1 MKQARYGTTPI
12 PMPKIPSSIAGLPA
26 FANGVL
32 KSLRALRDRPVLIP
46 APIQIRKSTAK
57 CSFGGI
63 VLNDDPVNNRAII
76 GGAITCG
83 DQNFNVANYP
93 FPVKLDGTSDGQWLI
108 EISISGISF
117 NTDDDDSLILPGI
130 ETATGTPTW
139 NKITY
144 TGSEN
149 YTSNT
154 NPTTPTGTGT
164 VVLPVGVLNV
174 SGGTATLANTGCGA
188 FLVDQCAG
196 VFSYS
201 RVDDALEA
209 RIQAIE
215 DYLLI

>member
-1 MKQARYGTTPI
+1 MQNLRIRDPGPVRGGGRQAISAEWANRMRDCVMALARVI
-12 PMPKIPSSIAGLPA
+12 PQQTRKPHEW
-26 FANGVL
+26 N
-32 KSLRALRDRPVLIP
+32 
-46 APIQIRKSTAK
+46 QIEQ
-57 CSFGGI
+57 CSFGEI
-63 VLNDDPVNNRAII
+63 VLNNDPTNNRAIL

-93 FPVKLDGTSDGQWLI
+93 FPVNADGSADGQWLI
-108 EISISGISF
+108 EISISDITF

-130 ETATGTPTW
+130 ETTTGTPTW
-139 NKITY
+139 NKIAY

-164 VVLPVGVLNV
+164 VVLPIGLLTVREDKANF
-174 SGGTATLANTGCGA
+174 ANTGCGS
-188 FLVDQCAG
+188 FIIDQCAG

-215 DYLLI
+215 DYLMV

>member
-1 MKQARYGTTPI
+1 MKKARYGGI
-12 PMPKIPSSIAGLPA
+12 PVPVPDIPSGIGGLGR
-26 FANGVL
+26 FASQVRNAIKV
-32 KSLRALRDRPVLIP
+32 LRDRPVIVQDAIRPIP
-46 APIQIRKSTAK
+46 ARDSCA
-57 CSFGGI
+57 FGEI
-63 VLNDDPVNNRAII
+63 VTNDSETNPRAVL

-83 DQNFNVANYP
+83 DKNFNVANYP
-93 FPVKLDGTSDGQWLI
+93 FPVNSDGSADGEWLI
-108 EISISGISF
+108 EISINGITF

-139 NKITY
+139 NKIAY

-164 VVLPVGVLNV
+164 VVLPIGVLTINQ
-174 SGGTATLANTGCGA
+174 GDARLANTGCGA
-188 FLVDQCAG
+188 FYVDQCAG

-201 RVDDALEA
+201 RVDDDLEA

>member
-1 MKQARYGTTPI
+1 
-12 PMPKIPSSIAGLPA
+12 MPKIPSGIAGLPA

-32 KSLRALRDRPVLIP
+32 KSLRALRDRPVFVDVTPPQRRI
-46 APIQIRKSTAK
+46 INQ
-57 CSFGGI
+57 CSFGHA
-63 VLNDDPVNNRAII
+63 VLNNDPVNNRAIL

-93 FPVKLDGTSDGQWLI
+93 FPVKSDGSADGQWLI
-108 EISISGISF
+108 EISISGITF

-139 NKITY
+139 NKIAY

-164 VVLPVGVLNV
+164 VVLPIGLLTV
-174 SGGTATLANTGCGA
+174 SGSSAQLANTGCGA